1 VAPAG
6 DTQRGSG
13 DRPALSRLIPHPF
26 AQFAGQYWGQ
36 RPLVTAGSEL
46 GEDFC
51 DLFSLEAVDELVA
64 DRNIRTPFVRM
75 AHDGNV
81 LSPSRYTSGGGY
93 GAEIADQLDSAKVLT
108 EFANGSTLVLQG
120 LHRTWPAIAT
130 FIRQLDADLGYPC
143 QVNAY
148 VTPASSRGF
157 DPHYDVHDV
166 FVIQIH
172 GQKRWT
178 IHEPVHRDPLPSQP
192 WSDHRDAVAAQ
203 ASGPAAIEHTFSPG
217 DVLYLPRGWIHSATA
232 LGGTSIHL
240 TIGIGARTRYDIVQ
254 QVLARLAD
262 DENLRRSLPLGLANA
277 RRVADGQ
284 GADGQGADGR
294 DADGQDAVR
303 ASVRQTLAELAT
315 ALARDD
321 VVETAAAE
329 LAGTL
334 GAQSRPVPVRPLA
347 TIESAARLGAN
358 TLVAWRLGLRARLNT
373 DDRGVHI
380 VLREKT
386 ISLPSEA
393 SAAVRALVAGAPT
406 PAGQL
411 PGLDASSSLV
421 VARRLIREAVL
432 VLP

>member
-1 VAPAG
+1 MAPVG

-13 DRPALSRLIPHPF
+13 DRPALSRLIPHPV

-36 RPLVTAGSEL
+36 RPLVTPGSEL

-93 GAEIADQLDSAKVLT
+93 GAEIGDQLDSAKVLT

-120 LHRTWPAIAT
+120 LHRTWPAIAA

-172 GQKRWT
+172 GQKSWT

-192 WSDHRDAVAAQ
+192 WSDHRDAVAVQ

-254 QVLARLAD
+254 HVLARLAD
-262 DENLRRSLPLGLANA
+262 DENLRRSLPLGLANTGQ
-277 RRVADGQ
+277 VADGQ
-284 GADGQGADGR
+284 
-294 DADGQDAVR
+294 DADGQDAEGQDAMR
-303 ASVRQTLAELAT
+303 ASVEQALAEIAT

-329 LAGTL
+329 LAGIL

-347 TIESAARLGAN
+347 TIESAASLGAD
-358 TLVAWRLGLRARLNT
+358 TLVAWRPGLTARLNT

-380 VLREKT
+380 VLRDKT

-393 SAAVRALVAGAPT
+393 AAAVRALVAGAPT